1 MTTSL
6 YKGNFWSRKTG
17 RTSPRIS
24 STPGPGDYEHKKI
37 KTAAELQNEKIR
49 EAKRM
54 SSKQLRFLDVM
65 QRRIIRE
72 NLPAPNSY
80 HVKGS
85 FDRFL
90 KNCKCDPYAV
100 EPPPFAHTA
109 KRFDGKESDIPGPGT
124 YDPKN
129 QTKCIASNF
138 LAPFGTYASRFKK
151 VLENDEPS
159 PCDYHSSVGNLAYES
174 QKRYKYSYLKPPS
187 IFFNQFSMV
196 EEDHYVPNFVETIE
210 AKKHAVY
217 HAAFK
222 CKTERFPTIEVD
234 VPDPG
239 AYEVLTAFKANR
251 DRCDVL
257 RRRAPFGS
265 RVSRLPR
272 TQDDK
277 HPTPD
282 PTSYEMA
289 GDISMNVKGGLMFLP
304 SSIDEAKPGPGPTHY
319 CIHPYHASSMLKKS
333 FNVKLG
339 KPKVIKEMIEKEK
352 SRKARCPCTRKTLR
366 WFTKYDQTVCI

>member
-72 NLPAPNSY
+72 
-80 HVKGS
+80 
-85 FDRFL
+85 
-90 KNCKCDPYAV
+90 
-100 EPPPFAHTA
+100 
-109 KRFDGKESDIPGPGT
+109 RFDGKESDIPGPGT